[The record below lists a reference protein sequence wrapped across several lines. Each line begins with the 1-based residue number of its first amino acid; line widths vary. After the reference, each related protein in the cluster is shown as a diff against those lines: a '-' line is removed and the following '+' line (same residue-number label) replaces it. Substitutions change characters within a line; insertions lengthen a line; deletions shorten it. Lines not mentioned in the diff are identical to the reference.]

1 MFLLWLSRL
10 PGQGRPVRQEWLQGI
25 QECVKPKSAF
35 SQILFFLSDIQI
47 LPIEVPQEFQE
58 EEEPSQGKVDQGF
71 PQEQR
76 QGARRR
82 PCLRVREEEECSRQV
97 W

>member
-1 MFLLWLSRL
+1 M
-10 PGQGRPVRQEWLQGI
+10 LQ
-25 QECVKPKSAF
+25 K
-35 SQILFFLSDIQI
+35 L
-47 LPIEVPQEFQE
+47 QE
-58 EEEPSQGKVDQGF
+58 EEEPSQGKVDQGV

-97 W
+97 

>member
-1 MFLLWLSRL
+1 MKNHIIPRLL
-10 PGQGRPVRQEWLQGI
+10 P
-25 QECVKPKSAF
+25 
-35 SQILFFLSDIQI
+35 DIQI
-47 LPIEVPQEFQE
+47 LPIEVPQELQE
-58 EEEPSQGKVDQGF
+58 EEEPSQSQVDQGI

-97 W
+97 